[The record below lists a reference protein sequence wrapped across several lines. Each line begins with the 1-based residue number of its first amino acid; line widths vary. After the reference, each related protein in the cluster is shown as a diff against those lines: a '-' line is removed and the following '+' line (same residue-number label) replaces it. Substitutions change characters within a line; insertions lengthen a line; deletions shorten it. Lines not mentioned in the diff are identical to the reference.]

1 MANRNLSELEL
12 KKAKTILDKVRKD
25 IKKYS
30 GGDKE
35 LEFAFTRKVY
45 KELIYDERGKPS
57 IRRKL
62 KQKMREMQ
70 NNLCAICKQT
80 LSEKYVVLDRKKASG
95 GYTPENTKLIC
106 VDCDKKIQLARG
118 YR

>member
-1 MANRNLSELEL
+1 
-12 KKAKTILDKVRKD
+12 
-25 IKKYS
+25 
-30 GGDKE
+30 
-35 LEFAFTRKVY
+35 
-45 KELIYDERGKPS
+45 
-57 IRRKL
+57 
-62 KQKMREMQ
+62 MREMQ